1 MRNQTDSSLQSS
13 PQEHLIP
20 IEPRKNKSMSAIIT
34 WTAFTRDSLINAKLN
49 GVTLENSKNLLVS
62 GTGTLETQP
71 LERPFKR
78 CIVSWNVLTPN
89 GASVL
94 LEVRVR
100 FGSGWSKYLRLAQ
113 WGANPLN
120 NTSFD
125 DDDEGVFL
133 ETDTIICKS
142 QADALQIRVNLDGQA
157 QLTGLAATF
166 SSDEELVL
174 PLPWEATQELEL
186 DVPRRSQMIYPKGGR
201 VWCSPTSTTMLL
213 EYWSNKLGLNL
224 AESVPETAKAV
235 WDVKYNGAG
244 NWAFNMAYVGSKG
257 LQGFVSHLS
266 SFSEA
271 QEYLARGVPIA
282 LSIGWKEGELQG
294 APIGH
299 SGGHLVVLRGFTKNG
314 DPIVNDPAYPS
325 DDTVRVIYKRA
336 ELERAWLGHSGGI
349 VYIVQPNAY
358 T

>member
-1 MRNQTDSSLQSS
+1 
-13 PQEHLIP
+13 
-20 IEPRKNKSMSAIIT
+20 MSAIFT

-49 GVTLENSKNLLVS
+49 GLTFENSQNLLVS
-62 GTGTLETQP
+62 GTGSLETQA
-71 LERPFKR
+71 LERPFER
-78 CIVSWNVLTPN
+78 CIVSWNALTPS
-89 GASVL
+89 GSHVL

-100 FGSGWSKYLRLAQ
+100 FGTRWSKYLRLAL
-113 WGANPLN
+113 WSADPLN

-125 DDDEGVFL
+125 DADEGVFL

-142 QADALQIRVNLDGQA
+142 QADALQIRVSLDGQA

-166 SSDEELVL
+166 SSDEDVIL
-174 PLPWEATQELEL
+174 PVPPPTTKAIEL
-186 DVPRRSQMIYPKGGR
+186 DVPMRSQMIYPNGGR
-201 VWCSPTSTTMLL
+201 VWCSPTSITMLL
-213 EYWSNKLGLNL
+213 EYWSHQLGLNL
-224 AESVPETAKAV
+224 ADSVPETAKAV

-244 NWAFNMAYVGSKG
+244 NWAFNMAFVGSKG

-266 SFSEA
+266 SFVETES
-271 QEYLARGVPIA
+271 YLTRGVPMA
-282 LSIGWKEGELQG
+282 LSIGWKEGELIG

-299 SGGHLVVLRGFTKNG
+299 SGGHLVVLRGFTKEG

-325 DDTVRVIYKRA
+325 DDSVRVIYKRA

-358 T
+358 TSFDDRSCLLTFRSD